1 MLSLLGTLRF
11 ADQPVPVERVTY
23 LLALLACRE
32 EWISRDEL
40 VLLLWGDVDESA
52 GRQRL
57 RQLLYRARS
66 FAHAE
71 GLETDAARV
80 RLVGVSDV
88 RLFRAALRD
97 QRYGDATLLYGGE
110 FLHGVQLPDHPE
122 LEEFF
127 SGEREELA
135 GLYRRAV
142 LNASATLE
150 PSAALAL
157 LEQAVTLDP
166 SSDELVLEGL
176 RRAAGVDAALGQRL
190 YNLHARA
197 LRSLGVEPPP
207 ELQAMLERG
216 SASAASAP
224 RQRTPVSPA
233 KLPVPTTAFI
243 GRQRELREIGERFMQ
258 VDVRLLTILGPGG
271 AGKTRL
277 ALEVAGQ
284 AGAQMPD
291 GAVFA
296 ALASIEDTKLVPS
309 ALLEVLGVQG
319 GNDPL
324 ETLLATL
331 KSQCSLLVLDN
342 LEHLPNIAP
351 LVARLL
357 IECAGLRILCTSREA
372 LGLRAEHRIE
382 LEGLPAPD
390 TLFPL
395 ETQDAAA
402 LFLRSARRVDARF
415 RFDQDS
421 GQPDLVNFTRIYN
434 AVSGMPLGLEL
445 AASWVRVMSLPEI
458 AHELEQSLDLLEVDA
473 PDVPAR
479 HRSFAAAFRSSWTL
493 LGVSEQQALAR
504 MSVFRGGF
512 TREMALSV
520 AGSSLPTLLRLI
532 NKSLVSRRETRFFLH
547 EMIRQYAE
555 RELAPAEY
563 HQSLEALGQVGLQLS
578 REWRSEENGREQY
591 IWSRI
596 LDRELDN
603 VRTALSWALQYDA
616 KLGAETVANLEH
628 FWYTKGYQRE
638 GQMWAEK
645 FIVMPAATQRDELHL
660 RMLWLLIV
668 CYKELNVYDEARRL
682 LAVYVPIAEE
692 NGDASRLASSNR
704 LNGVMYRDQGHYT
717 QGRELIERAKAA
729 HESLGNRN
737 QVAICLNE
745 IGAAFAYEGNLEA
758 ARQAFQSSLEIK
770 RDLGDKQGISYSL
783 NGLGVIA
790 EMQGDDELMAVYQH
804 EALRLKREIGDMAAM
819 TSSLQALSKFALKRG
834 QLELASKY
842 LQEGLEI
849 VMRLGKKRVTS
860 QFLMTVA
867 HFELH
872 RARPDVA
879 LRLASVSSAGLRQC
893 NVQLDETHLQAVEAI
908 RQSWPYSEAERV
920 QCELEGE
927 RMTLEEVVA
936 YIFDNPDALEPIAA
950 RQSTGFADEL
960 AAAST
965 QISYD

>member
-1 MLSLLGTLRF
+1 MLCLLGNPRF
-11 ADQPVPVERVTY
+11 ADQPVPLERVTY
-23 LLALLACRE
+23 LLALLACRD

-40 VLLLWGDVDESA
+40 VLLLWGDVDEAA

-80 RLVGVSDV
+80 RLVGMSDV
-88 RLFRAALRD
+88 RLFKNALRD
-97 QRYGDATLLYGGE
+97 QRHGDAALLYSGE
-110 FLHGVQLPDHPE
+110 LLHGVALPDHPE

-127 SGEREELA
+127 ASEREELA

-142 LNASATLE
+142 LSSAAALE
-150 PSAALAL
+150 PTAALGL
-157 LEQAVTLDP
+157 LERAVMVDP

-176 RRAAGVDAALGQRL
+176 RRAVGVDAAVSRRL
-190 YNLHARA
+190 YDLHARA
-197 LRSLGVEPPP
+197 LRSLGLEPHP
-207 ELQAMLERG
+207 ELHGLLE
-216 SASAASAP
+216 SASATAP
-224 RQRTPVSPA
+224 RQWTPVVPS

-243 GRQRELREIGERFMQ
+243 GRQRELREIGERFSQ
-258 VDVRLLTILGPGG
+258 PDVRLLTIFGPGG

-277 ALEVAGQ
+277 ALEVAQQ
-284 AGAQMPD
+284 AGARMPD

-296 ALASIEDTKLVPS
+296 ALAAIETVDLVPS

-319 GNDPL
+319 GSDPL

-331 KSQCSLLVLDN
+331 KPQCSLLVLDN
-342 LEHLPNIAP
+342 LEHLPSIAP
-351 LVARLL
+351 LVAQIL
-357 IECAGLRILCTSREA
+357 ETSSGLRILCTSREA
-372 LGLRAEHRIE
+372 LGLRAEHVIE

-402 LFLRSARRVDARF
+402 LFLRAARRVDARF
-415 RFDQDS
+415 GFDQDS
-421 GQPDLVNFTRIYN
+421 GKPDLQSFTRIYA

-445 AASWVRVMSLPEI
+445 AASWVRVMSLNEI
-458 AHELEQSLDLLEVDA
+458 AAELERSLDLLEVDA
-473 PDVPAR
+473 PDVPPR

-493 LGVSEQQALAR
+493 LSSNEQQALAR

-512 TREMALSV
+512 TREMAAGV

-555 RELAPAEY
+555 RELSTDEY

-578 REWRSEENGREQY
+578 REWLSEENGREQY
-591 IWSRI
+591 VWSRI
-596 LDRELDN
+596 LDKELDN

-645 FIVMPAATQRDELHL
+645 FIVMPAATQRDGLHL

-770 RDLGDKQGISYSL
+770 RDLGDQQGISYSL
-783 NGLGVIA
+783 NGLGIIA
-790 EMQGDDELMAVYQH
+790 EMQGDDELMAVYQR
-804 EALRLKREIGDMAAM
+804 ESLRLKREIGDMAAM
-819 TSSLQALSKFALKRG
+819 ASSLQALGKFALKRG
-834 QLELASKY
+834 QLELASAY
-842 LQEGLEI
+842 LQEGLGI

-860 QFLMTVA
+860 HFLMTVA

-879 LRLASVSSAGLRQC
+879 LRLAMASSAGLRQC
-893 NVQLDETHLQAVEAI
+893 NVQLDETHLQEVEVI

-927 RMTLEEVVA
+927 RMTLEEAVTYA
-936 YIFDNPDALEPIAA
+936 FNDPEMLELDAAMRGDP
-950 RQSTGFADEL
+950 Q
-960 AAAST
+960 ASLH
-965 QISYD
+965 

>member
-1 MLSLLGTLRF
+1 MLCLLGSPRF

-23 LLALLACRE
+23 LLALLACRD

-66 FAHAE
+66 FAHAD
-71 GLETDAARV
+71 GLEADAARV
-80 RLVGVSDV
+80 RLVGASDV

-97 QRYGDATLLYGGE
+97 QRFEDAARLYGGDL
-110 FLHGVQLPDHPE
+110 LHGVQLPDHPE

-127 SGEREELA
+127 ASEREELA
-135 GLYRRAV
+135 TQYRRAV
-142 LNASATLE
+142 LGSSATLE
-150 PSAALAL
+150 PSAALAM
-157 LEQAVTLDP
+157 LERAVTLDP
-166 SSDELVLEGL
+166 SSEELLLIGL
-176 RRAAGVDAALGQRL
+176 RRATGVDAALAQRL
-190 YNLHARA
+190 YDLHARA
-197 LRSLGVEPPP
+197 LRSLGLEPQP
-207 ELQAMLERG
+207 ELQAMLDG
-216 SASAASAP
+216 ASITVTAP
-224 RQRTPVSPA
+224 RQWTPPA
-233 KLPVPTTAFI
+233 APSKLPVPTTAFV
-243 GRQRELREIGERFMQ
+243 GRQRELREIDECFQQAGT
-258 VDVRLLTILGPGG
+258 RLLTILGPGG

-277 ALEVAGQ
+277 ALEVAQQ
-284 AGAQMPD
+284 ASAQMPD

-296 ALASIEDTKLVPS
+296 ALASIETVDLVPS
-309 ALLEVLGVQG
+309 VLLEVLGVQG
-319 GNDPL
+319 GADPL
-324 ETLLATL
+324 QTLLTML
-331 KSQCSLLVLDN
+331 KSQRLLLVLDN
-342 LEHLPNIAP
+342 LEHLLGIAP
-351 LVARLL
+351 LVAQIL
-357 IECAGLRILCTSREA
+357 ETSSGLHVLCTSREA
-372 LGLRAEHRIE
+372 LGLQAEHIIE

-395 ETQDAAA
+395 ETQDAAT
-402 LFLRSARRVDARF
+402 LFSRAARRVDMRF
-415 RFDQDS
+415 GFDQDS
-421 GQPDLVNFTRIYN
+421 GKPDVQSFTRIYN

-458 AHELEQSLDLLEVDA
+458 ANELERSLDLLQVDA

-493 LGVSEQQALAR
+493 LGINEQRALAR

-512 TREMALSV
+512 TREMASSV

-555 RELAPAEY
+555 RELTTPEY

-578 REWRSEENGREQY
+578 REWRNQENGREQY
-591 IWSRI
+591 VWSRL
-596 LDRELDN
+596 LDKELDN
-603 VRTALSWALQYDA
+603 VRTALSWALQFDA

-729 HESLGNRN
+729 HEALGNRN

-745 IGAAFAYEGNLEA
+745 IGAAFGYEGNLEA
-758 ARQAFQSSLEIK
+758 ARQAFQSSLDIK

-783 NGLGVIA
+783 NGLGIIA

-804 EALRLKREIGDMAAM
+804 ESLRLKREIGDMAAM
-819 TSSLQALSKFALKRG
+819 TTSLQALSKFALKRG
-834 QLELASKY
+834 QLELASQY
-842 LQEGLEI
+842 LQEGLKI

-867 HFELH
+867 HFEMH

-879 LRLASVSSAGLRQC
+879 LRLAMASSAGFRQC
-893 NVQLDETHLQAVEAI
+893 DVQLDETHLQAVETI
-908 RQSWPYSEAERV
+908 RRAWPYSEAERV

-927 RMTLEEVVA
+927 RMSLEEVVA
-936 YIFDNPDALEPIAA
+936 YVFDDPDALELDVAMRGDP
-950 RQSTGFADEL
+950 Q
-960 AAAST
+960 ASL
-965 QISYD
+965 S